1 MTPLPSISSVLL
13 AFSILGELPTKL
25 KSFGQML
32 LKYILK
38 PLVTCPSLHAVIERQ
53 PSSVSICFESL
64 TTDLEHPSP
73 PEAFAKIR
81 LVLEVLQKQLLD
93 LPLDADL
100 EIGKVPGIVL
110 AEMLGEGIW
119 EDLSEC
125 LIRNCLVYSIP
136 TNSSKL
142 QEYEEIIQSTE
153 EFEKFL
159 KEMRFLKGDTTDLLK
174 YARNINSHFAN
185 KKCQDVIVAARN
197 LMTSEIHN
205 TVKIGPDCKEALP
218 DLPSPD
224 ADHKLQVQTVC
235 KAQFTDAGNLEPE
248 TSLDPQSFSLPT
260 CRISEAVKK
269 LMELA
274 YQTLLEATTSSDQ
287 CAVQLFYSVRN
298 IFHLFHDVVPTYH
311 KENLRKLPQL
321 AAIHHNNCMYIAHHL
336 LTLGHQFRLRD
347 RKSVV

>member
-159 KEMRFLKGDTTDLLK
+159 KEMRFLKG
-174 YARNINSHFAN
+174 
-185 KKCQDVIVAARN
+185 V
-197 LMTSEIHN
+197 
-205 TVKIGPDCKEALP
+205 
-218 DLPSPD
+218 
-224 ADHKLQVQTVC
+224 
-235 KAQFTDAGNLEPE
+235 
-248 TSLDPQSFSLPT
+248 
-260 CRISEAVKK
+260 
-269 LMELA
+269 
-274 YQTLLEATTSSDQ
+274 
-287 CAVQLFYSVRN
+287 
-298 IFHLFHDVVPTYH
+298 
-311 KENLRKLPQL
+311 
-321 AAIHHNNCMYIAHHL
+321 L
-336 LTLGHQFRLRD
+336 LTC
-347 RKSVV
+347 